1 MISNEN
7 LLFNPSFTFNVN
19 GWTTVGNS
27 SITIYT
33 SDSYS
38 SAQSLQ
44 VTKKNENDSGIA
56 IKTEYR
62 PDVIVGTTYVASA
75 YVRIPSTEDTS
86 SLAIAIKWYDV
97 DGSLLSTNTAT
108 STSITAGGSWTRLSI
123 SAVAPTNSIKASVL
137 VLQPTSGTNAKKFLV
152 DSLKFEIGSTPTEV
166 VQVTDQGQ
174 KNKITNLALQN
185 VYINHLKG
193 MQLNAD
199 IILNDFLF
207 NTIDEYG
214 VVWVITDIKGWNE
227 LPPAEIADFPRG
239 FGDGSYLGLGRYA
252 ARDIT
257 IEGVFLPQDAATQ
270 VAPARDR
277 LLEAINFVKK
287 DGWLIMKESPVKAAR
302 VRLSGAPEI
311 ATVNA
316 RGRTEFSIGLK
327 AGDPIK
333 YKWNAETKDNY
344 YSESISANNQKSIF
358 NDGNTPVPA
367 IFEIIGPTTGKVTIT
382 NKSSDESLETLYTLR
397 NSKELGISATSIT
410 DSTATF
416 TISDSAHGLEPGDTV
431 DIVDVI
437 DVVELQTAFNKVS
450 TGHVVG
456 RTSVKH
462 NFAVG
467 QIIRFKDLD
476 VSSNPILADNT
487 LGTIT
492 DIYPG
497 VDDYKFKAYVGGVVS
512 TNNSYVL
519 DEGAKCLV
527 YTEPHATE
535 YDKTTKQATITT
547 TGKHGY
553 KVGDIVVLYGCGTV
567 YNGTYSVEEI
577 ISDYKFKVGISSV
590 QTWSTVASYS
600 GTTVLSTLAFSSNP
614 GVLVGDYI
622 TVFGVNKN
630 FDGTYLVT
638 ATSNAGGTYYVNYEN
653 RLDTAVSLTSGSSK
667 SKIYISSPITRTEN
681 ILATD
686 GKSYYGNV
694 YNSNSYSVVS
704 IPSAKSFTVSIP
716 LSYDLTSSSLNDWTP
731 VAALVRWRT
740 ERLTIDTYSK
750 SVAINDVVSGYRSKL
765 DTLVDWIQ
773 LYPGNNVISFED
785 TNRFYISKIE
795 LNNGSSLAWITTK
808 DDHGLVEGSVFSITG
823 LASNYQSAFSAASY
837 TVTQVLNSK
846 KFKFTNTY
854 VASYPETSVT
864 SGYIKEVS
872 SASLNIYYRPGW
884 IT

>member
-27 SITIYT
+27 SIAIYT

-44 VTKKNENDSGIA
+44 VTKKNENNSGIA

-75 YVRIPSTEDTS
+75 YVRIPFTEDTS
-86 SLAIAIKWYDV
+86 SLAIAIKWYNI
-97 DGSLLSTNTAT
+97 DGTLLSTNTAT

-123 SAVAPTNSIKASVL
+123 SAVAPANSIKASVL
-137 VLQPTSGTNAKKFLV
+137 VLQPTSGTDAKKFLV
-152 DSLKFEIGSTPTEV
+152 DSLKFEIGSSPTEV
-166 VQVTDQGQ
+166 VQATDQGQ

-214 VVWVITDIKGWNE
+214 VVWVITGIKGWNE

-277 LLEAINFVKK
+277 LLEAINLVKK

-344 YSESISANNQKSIF
+344 YSESINANNQKSIF

-367 IFEIIGPTTGKVTIT
+367 IFEIIGPTTGKVTVT
-382 NKSSDESLETLYTLR
+382 NKSSGESLETLYTLR
-397 NSKELGISATSIT
+397 NSKELQISATSIT
-410 DSTATF
+410 DSAATF
-416 TISDSAHGLEPGDTV
+416 TTSTAHGLEPGDAV

-437 DVVELQTAFNKVS
+437 DVVELQTTFNKVS

-467 QIIRFKDLD
+467 QIIRFRDLD
-476 VSSNPILADNT
+476 VSSSPILADDT

-492 DIYPG
+492 DTYPG
-497 VDDYKFKAYVGGVVS
+497 VDDYKFKASVAGVS
-512 TNNSYVL
+512 TNTSYVL

-553 KVGDIVVLYGCGTV
+553 KVGDVVVLYGCGTI
-567 YNGTYSVEEI
+567 YNGTHSVEEI

-590 QTWSTVASYS
+590 QNWSTVASYS

-622 TVFGVNKN
+622 TVFGINKD

-638 ATSNAGGTYYVNYEN
+638 ATSNAGGTYYINYEN
-653 RLDTAVSLTSGSSK
+653 RLDIAVSLTSGSSK

-681 ILATD
+681 VLATD

-694 YNSNSYSVVS
+694 YNNNSYSIVS
-704 IPSAKSFTVSIP
+704 VPSATSFTISIP
-716 LSYDLTSSSLNDWTP
+716 LSYDLTTSYLGSWTT
-731 VAALVRWRT
+731 VSALVRWKT

-795 LNNGSSLAWITTK
+795 LNNASDLAWITTK
-808 DDHGLVEGSVFSITG
+808 DDHGLVEGSIFSVTG
-823 LASNYQSAFSAASY
+823 LSGGYQSAFSATSY
-837 TVTQVLNSK
+837 QVTEVVNSK
-846 KFKFTNTY
+846 KIKFTNTY
-854 VASYPETSVT
+854 NQAISAETAVTAGYLKEAST
-864 SGYIKEVS
+864 
-872 SASLNIYYRPGW
+872 ASLNIYYRPGW

>member
-1 MISNEN
+1 MTSNKN

-19 GWTTVGNS
+19 GWTTVGNA
-27 SITIYT
+27 SIAIYT
-33 SDSYS
+33 SDSYAS
-38 SAQSLQ
+38 TQSLE
-44 VTKKNENDSGIA
+44 VTKKNENNSGIDVN
-56 IKTEYR
+56 TEYR
-62 PDVIVGTTYVASA
+62 PDVTVGATYVASA
-75 YVRIPSTEDTS
+75 YVRITASEATS
-86 SLAIAIKWYDV
+86 NLTIAIKWYSID
-97 DGSLLSTNTAT
+97 STLLSTNTAT
-108 STSITAGGSWTRLSI
+108 SISITAGGTWTRLSI
-123 SAVAPTNSIKASVL
+123 SAIAPANAIKASIS
-137 VLQPTSGTNAKKFLV
+137 VLQPTAGTNGKKFLV
-152 DSLKFEIGSTPTEV
+152 DALKFEIGATPTEV

-174 KNKITNLALQN
+174 KNKVTNLALQN

-199 IILNDFLF
+199 IILNNFLF

-270 VAPARDR
+270 VGPARDR
-277 LLEAINFVKK
+277 LLEAINLVKK

-344 YSESISANNQKSIF
+344 YSTSVSANDDVTIF

-367 IFEIIGPTTGKVTIT
+367 IFELVGPTTGKVTIT
-382 NKSSDESLETLYTLR
+382 NKSSDESLQTLYTLR
-397 NSKELGISATSIT
+397 NSKELEISAASIA

-416 TISDSAHGLEPGDTV
+416 TTTDAHGLEPGDTI

-437 DVVELQTAFNKVS
+437 DVVELQASFNRVS

-456 RTSVKH
+456 RTSIKH

-467 QIIRFKDLD
+467 QIIRFRDID
-476 VSSNPILADNT
+476 VSGSAVLTDNA

-492 DIYPG
+492 EIYPG
-497 VDDYKFKAYVGGVVS
+497 VDDYKFKASVTGVS

-519 DEGAKCLV
+519 DAGAKCLV
-527 YTEPHATE
+527 YSEPTATE
-535 YDKTTKQATITT
+535 YDKLSKQASITT
-547 TGKHGY
+547 NDKHGH
-553 KVGDIVVLYGCGTV
+553 KIGDTVVLYGCGTV
-567 YNGTYSVEEI
+567 YNGTHLVEEI
-577 ISDYKFKVGISSV
+577 VSDYKFKVGLASV
-590 QTWSTVASYS
+590 QNWSTVSSYS
-600 GTTVLSTLAFSSNP
+600 GTTVVSTLAFDSAPS
-614 GVLVGDYI
+614 VLVGDYI

-638 ATSNAGGTYYVNYEN
+638 AISNAGGTYYVNYEN
-653 RLDTAVSLTSGSSK
+653 KLNTAVSSTVATSESK
-667 SKIYISSPITRTEN
+667 VYISSPITRAEVVLETY
-681 ILATD
+681 
-686 GKSYYGNV
+686 GKSFYGNV
-694 YNSNSYSVVS
+694 YNKNSYSVVS
-704 IPSAKSFTVSIP
+704 APSDKSFTVSVP
-716 LSYDLTSSSLNDWTP
+716 LSYDLTSSSLATW
-731 VAALVRWRT
+731 VAINPALVRWKT
-740 ERLTIDTYSK
+740 ETLSIDTYSK

-773 LYPGNNVISFED
+773 LYPGNNVIKFED
-785 TNRFYISKIE
+785 INKIYIDKIE
-795 LNNGSSLAWITTK
+795 LINVDNRAWITTK
-808 DDHGLVEGSVFSITG
+808 TDHGLVNQSKVSISG
-823 LASNYQSAFSAASY
+823 LSSNQYAFLESFY
-837 TVTQVLNSK
+837 TVIDTDGSK
-846 KFKFTNTY
+846 RFKIVNNY
-854 VASYPETSVT
+854 DIQINEKSVT
-864 SGYIKEVS
+864 TGYATEIS
-872 SASLNIYYRPGW
+872 TASLNIYYRPGW